1 MVVFKILE
9 WILIGI
15 YVLAML
21 FLAIVL
27 IVAGLDDRD

>member
-1 MVVFKILE
+1 MIIFKVLE
-9 WILIGI
+9 YILIGV